1 MAGGRGSNSQ
11 YHYSGGYGSSFLTD
25 VSNVLEK
32 ERTRLNRI
40 YEGMGNV
47 VDNPTFQRLFLSN
60 MTPGGL
66 TDQEFAYALELNQLD
81 AMSLLGGGQGGGN
94 TGPTTAQEATNIAAT
109 MTDIARTLGLP
120 PQDWSSFALQAA
132 QNNWTAD
139 VIRDLVADQI
149 NLDTSKNAGL
159 VRDVIDNAKEIAA
172 NNYVSISDDEAFEW
186 AKRVARNEMD
196 ASSVKGEIQ
205 RRAIAKF
212 SWLQPQIESG
222 ITVKEYF
229 RPHREL
235 IGSLLEKPAEQIDM
249 MNDMKWWPIVGGGKP
264 TDVAPRRDMSLTET
278 AQYVRSLDDWK
289 KTKNARVEVDDAVVG
304 LGKTLGVM

>member
-11 YHYSGGYGSSFLTD
+11 FHYRGGYIPAGLTYASS
-25 VSNVLEK
+25 VLEK
-32 ERTRLNRI
+32 ERVRLNRVH
-40 YEGMGNV
+40 ENLGSV

-60 MTPGGL
+60 IAGEM

-81 AMSLLGGGQGGGN
+81 SMSLLGSRGGGN

-120 PQDWSSFALQAA
+120 PQDWSNFALQAA
-132 QNNWTAD
+132 QNNWTSD

-149 NLDTSKNAGL
+149 NLDTTKNAGL

-235 IGSLLEKPAEQIDM
+235 IGSLMEKSPDQIDM